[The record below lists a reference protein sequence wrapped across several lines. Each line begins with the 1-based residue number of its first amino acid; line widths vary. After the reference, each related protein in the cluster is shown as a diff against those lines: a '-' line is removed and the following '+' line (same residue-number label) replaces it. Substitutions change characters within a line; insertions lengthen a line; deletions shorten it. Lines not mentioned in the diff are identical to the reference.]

1 MLTLLCSGQ
10 GTQHAGMF
18 RLTGDSPA
26 ADHLFAASS
35 ILLGA
40 DPREWVQQASSEAL
54 RRNRPAQILCVTQAL
69 AARSLIDQ
77 ALPERFLAVGYSV
90 GQVSAWGI
98 AGLLAEDPL
107 LALTARRAELMDLA
121 GGEHD
126 GLVSVRGLPRHQVES
141 LARLKDLEIAIIN
154 PGDSFILGGRADSA
168 EAFREAALEAGAQRS
183 TVLAVSVASHT
194 SRLAAAVPAL
204 REAILS
210 AGPSLP
216 RPGVTLLDGLAG
228 ETLFTVERAIDTLSR
243 QIAEPVNWAACLG
256 AAVERGT
263 SAFLELG
270 PGRALADMATAA
282 YPEIPARSLE
292 DFASADGAL
301 DWITKI
307 SRN

>member
-18 RLTGDSPA
+18 RLTGGIQA

-40 DPREWVQQASSEAL
+40 DPREWVQEASPEAL

-69 AARSLIDQ
+69 AARHLIGR

-121 GGEHD
+121 GGEND
-126 GLVSVRGLPRHQVES
+126 GLVSVRGLPRDQVEA
-141 LARLKDLEIAIIN
+141 LARSKGLEIAIVN
-154 PGDSFILGGRADSA
+154 PGDAFILGGRADSV

-194 SRLAAAVPAL
+194 SRLMAAVPAL
-204 REAILS
+204 REAIL
-210 AGPSLP
+210 AAAPSSP

-228 ETLFTVERAIDTLSR
+228 ETLFTTERAIDTLSR
-243 QIAEPVNWAACLG
+243 QIAEPVHWAACLD
-256 AAVERGT
+256 AAIERGT
-263 SAFLELG
+263 TAFLELG

-282 YPEIPARSLE
+282 YPDLQARSLE
-292 DFASADGAL
+292 DFTTVEGLLEWVKRFAA
-301 DWITKI
+301 
-307 SRN
+307 